1 MKHRFLLSVIA
12 VILLTFILA
21 NIVYDRYQNT
31 YVEDSNFYYLQ
42 QGVYTD
48 QKSIDNIAASYITI
62 QEEDK
67 YYTYLGMTTDR
78 EIAEKIKKM
87 YEKEGIPVYIKG
99 GKTSNQEF
107 LTELEQYDVLLKAT
121 EDYQETKTILETIL
135 STYEETVQ
143 EDT

>member
-21 NIVYDRYQNT
+21 NMVYDRYQNT